1 MSNIVMW
8 LGVSHNSKTWGDNG
22 TLYTKTLD
30 TIHVPVPGEDEVSIY
45 FDIENDEDGMLSS
58 VKRRWMDHK
67 GTWHVE
73 LTRIHINPSE
83 GMCEA
88 IGQHS
93 RTRLQY
99 GNSIISDRCLWETED
114 PESLERKMLGDGWV
128 EYNPRRINL

>member
-8 LGVSHNSKTWGDNG
+8 LGVSHNSKTWGDSG

-30 TIHVPVPGEDEVSIY
+30 TIHVPVPGQDEVYIY
-45 FDIENDEDGMLSS
+45 FDIENDEDGMLMS

-67 GTWHVE
+67 GTWNVE

-83 GMCEA
+83 AMGEA
-88 IGQHS
+88 ISQHTRS
-93 RTRLQY
+93 RLQY
-99 GNSIISDRCLWETED
+99 GNSIISDMSIREVED
-114 PESLERKMLGDGWV
+114 PESLERKMLGDGWT